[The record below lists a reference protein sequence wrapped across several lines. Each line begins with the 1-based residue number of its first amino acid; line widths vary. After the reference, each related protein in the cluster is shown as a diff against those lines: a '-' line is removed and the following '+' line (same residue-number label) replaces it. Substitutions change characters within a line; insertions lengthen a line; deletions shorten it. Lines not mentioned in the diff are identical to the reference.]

1 VVSYVLESEKNHALF
16 CLVWLVMGESSWFS
30 TSLWFVVEGGKEGWE
45 RLFCCVWYAEVVVG
59 GVGPYR
65 VVKCG

>member
-1 VVSYVLESEKNHALF
+1 
-16 CLVWLVMGESSWFS
+16 MGESSWFS